1 MYFVVSGWPRVS
13 TQDLKLIHFIKQRI
27 VVFTFHLPDY
37 SREQSVWFWWF
48 ADEKKSNPLFKLDY
62 ISLKSKLFLLPLSMW
77 HLISIFYI
85 YNTGSPGHIYCG
97 YSITTDIT
105 TMNLG
110 LSLVKLRRRQRN
122 GLSMKYSKAK
132 KHRLWILKAREKR
145 KEEKNKV
152 MSYRSKIQVER
163 KQEREW
169 LRHNMKSEWWRRG
182 NLQKEVRERRDER
195 KSRNGS
201 SLSCSAA
208 LLESIQYCV
217 YSFEID
223 RQSLIH
229 MIRQVTL
236 NFTCC
241 AEKMK
246 QYATAHMHIVHI
258 RTHKSSLHL
267 PNPN

>member
-1 MYFVVSGWPRVS
+1 
-13 TQDLKLIHFIKQRI
+13 
-27 VVFTFHLPDY
+27 
-37 SREQSVWFWWF
+37 
-48 ADEKKSNPLFKLDY
+48 
-62 ISLKSKLFLLPLSMW
+62 
-77 HLISIFYI
+77 
-85 YNTGSPGHIYCG
+85 
-97 YSITTDIT
+97 
-105 TMNLG
+105 MNLG

-163 KQEREW
+163 KQERDW
-169 LRHNMKSEWWRRG
+169 LRHNLKSEWWRRG
-182 NLQKEVRERRDER
+182 NIQKEVRERRDER
-195 KSRNGS
+195 KSRNRS

-267 PNPN
+267 PNPNELLIVRYSSFLALVTHTQTHTLLHSVQTVKLRKDQANQWQHLHSQPIPRL